1 MVRVETR
8 QNVLLQRCFF
18 LVRLRQQVVSRRL
31 VDDKLGDLAANLSYR
46 LAVNSDLDGL
56 FVAKLNDC
64 LMYFQSRVRF

>member
-31 VDDKLGDLAANLSYR
+31 VDDKLGDLAANLGYR

-64 LMYFQSRVRF
+64 LMYF